1 MIELKDINKV
11 FKDKN
16 QNEFYAAKDVNLK
29 INDGEIFGIIGFS
42 GAGKSTVVRCINL
55 LGRPTSGQVIVNE
68 KNLLELSAKELR
80 EERKK
85 IGMIFQ
91 HFNLMPRRTV
101 FENIAFPLKHSG
113 LSKKQVQEKVREL
126 LTLVELTDKE
136 SQYPSQLSGGQKQRV
151 AIARALANNPKILLC
166 DEATSAL
173 DPTTTKQILGLLKK
187 LRDKLNLTIVIIT
200 HQINVVK
207 DICDKVAVMEHGK
220 VVETG
225 DVFDIF
231 ANPQDEVTKRFIH
244 STTNLQKIE
253 ELISENSNV
262 VQLKKGEKIIRL
274 SYLQKNVSEPL
285 ISTVSSK
292 FGVVLNI
299 IFADIE
305 IVQGAPVG
313 GTVAIFSGE
322 NQNIQNALGW
332 LKEKNVGIEIL
343 KQE

>member
-16 QNEFYAAKDVNLK
+16 QNEFYAVKDVNLK

-91 HFNLMPRRTV
+91 HFNLMPSRTV